1 MAFVVTARWV
11 AKKGEEDEVLR
22 CVRELI
28 PASRAE
34 PGCRFYQP
42 NCDPDDTRAF
52 FFYEIYDDEEAYAAH
67 GESEHFQRLGFGDA
81 IPRLESRERWFYVTV
96 E

>member
-1 MAFVVTARWV
+1 VTARWV

-67 GESEHFQRLGFGDA
+67 GASEHFQRLGFGDA